1 MRLTGDN
8 LSAVRGGRTLFADL
22 GFSVDGGAALV
33 LTGPNGAGK
42 TTLLRIIAGLM
53 PPAAGRIAL
62 EGGALEAPVGE
73 QCHYVGHLAAV
84 KPSLSIE
91 ENARFWSGF
100 LGGARDRVGAALDT
114 FGLETLRDIPAGYLS
129 AGQKRRL
136 GLARLLLAERP
147 LWLLDEPTTSLDS
160 AARDVLT
167 AVVDR
172 HLAAGGL
179 AVAATHTP
187 WGSPMR
193 ASCASGPGSRP
204 HDRVMKPFWQLVWRD
219 LVLAWKEG
227 GTLGVA
233 LGFYVVVVTMLP
245 LSLGSDLNLLSRI
258 APGVL
263 WVALLLAALLSLG
276 RLFETDY
283 EDGSLEV
290 LATGPLPLAAVA
302 AAKSL
307 AHWLSTGLPLT
318 ALAPLL
324 GLLLNLPLE
333 AHGMMLATMLAGTPA
348 VSFLGSVGAALT
360 MRARRGGL
368 LLALLMLPLF
378 VPTLSFGI
386 TAVSAALMGLE
397 TALPS
402 FLILVAISLASVVL
416 APLAAAAALRAQL
429 Q

>member
-1 MRLTGDN
+1 M
-8 LSAVRGGRTLFADL
+8 
-22 GFSVDGGAALV
+22 
-33 LTGPNGAGK
+33 
-42 TTLLRIIAGLM
+42 
-53 PPAAGRIAL
+53 
-62 EGGALEAPVGE
+62 
-73 QCHYVGHLAAV
+73 
-84 KPSLSIE
+84 
-91 ENARFWSGF
+91 
-100 LGGARDRVGAALDT
+100 
-114 FGLETLRDIPAGYLS
+114 
-129 AGQKRRL
+129 
-136 GLARLLLAERP
+136 
-147 LWLLDEPTTSLDS
+147 
-160 AARDVLT
+160 T
-167 AVVDR
+167 AF
-172 HLAAGGL
+172 
-179 AVAATHTP
+179 
-187 WGSPMR
+187 
-193 ASCASGPGSRP
+193 
-204 HDRVMKPFWQLVWRD
+204 MKPFWQLVWRD
-219 LVLAWKEG
+219 LLLAWKEG

-245 LSLGSDLNLLSRI
+245 LSLGPDLNLLSRI

-290 LATGPLPLAAVA
+290 MATGPLPLAAVA

-318 ALAPLL
+318 GLAPLL

-333 AHGMMLATMLAGTPA
+333 AHGLLLATMLAGTPA
-348 VSFLGSVGAALT
+348 VSFLGAVGAALT
-360 MRARRGGL
+360 MRARRSGL

-386 TAVSAALMGLE
+386 AAVGAAQMGLD

-429 Q
+429 E